1 MERLV
6 KIRSCDDKLMEVPE
20 TVATRATLIKNV
32 MELTG
37 DDPAIPIP
45 LATAEILEKVF
56 EYCTK
61 HAEFEA
67 AGDRTESDLAAAKLD
82 LERWDHSFLNVP
94 VNTLYDISTVAN
106 FMVVEDLLDSCCQKI
121 ASMIRGKSVEEIRK
135 LFNIENDFTPEE
147 EAEIREEN
155 SWALL

>member
-1 MERLV
+1 MAFAPYSEVDRTRR
-6 KIRSCDDKLMEVPE
+6 IR
-20 TVATRATLIKNV
+20 
-32 MELTG
+32 G
-37 DDPAIPIP
+37 
-45 LATAEILEKVF
+45 
-56 EYCTK
+56 
-61 HAEFEA
+61 H
-67 AGDRTESDLAAAKLD
+67 GDRTESDLAAAKLD
-82 LERWDHSFLNVP
+82 LERWDDSFLNVP